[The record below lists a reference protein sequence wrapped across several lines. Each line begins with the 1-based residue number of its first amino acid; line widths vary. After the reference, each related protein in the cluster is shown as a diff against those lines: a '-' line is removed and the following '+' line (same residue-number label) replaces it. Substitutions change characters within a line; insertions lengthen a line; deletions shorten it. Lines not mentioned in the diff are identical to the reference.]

1 MKIKTETKVT
11 VSSVALTKEEKKTLE
26 MAQKIL
32 DNIWNELEE
41 ADSLDGDVTKI
52 YNYIDEVGNSLTNIA
67 YLTKEEHY

>member
-1 MKIKTETKVT
+1 MRIKTETKVT

-41 ADSLDGDVTKI
+41 ADSLDGDVLKI
-52 YNYIDEVGNSLTNIA
+52 YNYIDEAGNSLTNIA
-67 YLTKEEHY
+67 YLAKEEHY

>member
-1 MKIKTETKVT
+1 MRIKTETKVT

-41 ADSLDGDVTKI
+41 ADNLDGDVQKI
-52 YNYIDEVGNSLTNIA
+52 YNYIDDTGNSLTNIA